1 MSQRHHDLVII
12 GTGSGNSIIGP
23 EFDDLDIAIME
34 RGVFGGTCL
43 NVGCIPTKM
52 FVYPSDIAE
61 EAAHADRLG
70 LSFTA
75 PQVRWREIRDRIFG
89 RIDQIPPAGEKY
101 RRESP
106 NVTVYAGTARF
117 IGAKTLDT
125 GAGDTVTADRIVVA
139 AGGRPRLMDI
149 EGLDQAD
156 PDRGIHTNDTIMRLD
171 DLPERM
177 IIIGGGYIG
186 AEFAHVFDALGTE
199 VTWLVR
205 SDAILRFEDETV
217 SGAFTA
223 LAQERFDLR
232 RNAVPHKAVYD
243 GAVWTL
249 SCTSDEGDFDV
260 SAPVVLLAVGREPN
274 TDLLDVAAG
283 GIATHPDGRIVVD
296 EFQQTNVE
304 GVYALGDISSDFELK
319 HVANREGKTVRYN
332 LAHPDAPRGT
342 DHRVVPHAV
351 FANPQI
357 ASFGKTEQE
366 LREAGTAYLVKVQK
380 YGDVAYGWAMEDE
393 VGLVKVLADP
403 ETRQLLG
410 AHLMGYQA
418 SSLIQPL
425 IQAAQFE
432 QTVDAVA
439 AEPYWIHPAL
449 SEVIEN
455 ALLGLD
461 EPQG

>member
-52 FVYPSDIAE
+52 FVFPSDIAH

-70 LSFTA
+70 LTFGA
-75 PQVRWREIRDRIFG
+75 PRVRWREIRDRIFG
-89 RIDQIPPAGEKY
+89 RIDQIPPAGERY

-106 NVTVYAGTARF
+106 NVTVYDGTARF
-117 IGAKTLDT
+117 IGDHTLDT
-125 GAGDTVTADRIVVA
+125 GTGDVVTADRIVIA
-139 AGGRPRLMDI
+139 AGGRPRMLDI
-149 EGLDQAD
+149 DGLDKPD
-156 PDRGIHTNDTIMRLD
+156 PQRGIHTNDTIMRLD
-171 DLPERM
+171 ELPERM

-205 SDAILRFEDETV
+205 RDTILRFEDESV
-217 SGAFTA
+217 SAAFTRVA
-223 LAQERFDLR
+223 GERFDLR
-232 RNAVPHKAVYD
+232 LGAVPHKAVHNESE
-243 GAVWTL
+243 WTL
-249 SCTSDEGDFDV
+249 SCTSDGGDFDV
-260 SAPVVLLAVGREPN
+260 SAPVVLVAIGREPN

-296 EFQQTNVE
+296 QYQQTNVE
-304 GVYALGDISSDFELK
+304 GIYALGDISSDYELK
-319 HVANREGKTVRYN
+319 HVANREAKTVKYN
-332 LAHPDAPRGT
+332 LAHPDAPRAT

-351 FANPQI
+351 FSSPQI
-357 ASFGKTEQE
+357 ASFGRTEQE
-366 LREAGTAYLVKVQK
+366 LREAGTPYLVKVQK

-403 ETRQLLG
+403 QTRTLLG
-410 AHLMGYQA
+410 AHLLGYQA

-425 IQAAQFE
+425 IQAAQFG

-439 AEPYWIHPAL
+439 TEPYWIHPAL
-449 SEVIEN
+449 SEVLEN

-461 EPQG
+461 EV